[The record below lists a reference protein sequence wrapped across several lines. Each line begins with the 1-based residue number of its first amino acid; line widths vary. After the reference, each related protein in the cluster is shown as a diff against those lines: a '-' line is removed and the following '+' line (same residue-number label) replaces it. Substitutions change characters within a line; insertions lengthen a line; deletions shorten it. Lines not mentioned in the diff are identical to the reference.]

1 MREKPFLE
9 RDSIYKEDLRIFG
22 NNWITWDVS
31 TYLGRST
38 VRRSSC
44 TVANVLLGARVLLS
58 NLSKRR

>member
-1 MREKPFLE
+1 MREKPFLK